1 MGLLVVTR
9 PSCYSLLLYRCSR
22 GSSSLSTRSEL
33 GNDMRGHMRQRGDV
47 WELRVYVGRDPVT
60 GRKKTLTRTFRGG
73 KREAEETLSRLV
85 TEAAGGGH
93 AAQDATVGDLIDQWF
108 EMAKPDLSPTT
119 IRGYRRAI
127 DSYIVPALG
136 KVPLARLGTA
146 QIDRFYTQLRSG
158 GGSGGQPLAPATVRQ
173 AHAILRRALNQGVKW
188 GWLATNPA
196 QHASP
201 PRVRRPQLGPPPPED
216 VMRLIDEA
224 SKEDPDF
231 GCLLHVAATTG
242 ARRGELCGLRWRN
255 VDLKALTMTIS
266 RSVVEGSKG
275 VAVEKDTKTHAARHI
290 ALDAD
295 TAAVLTS
302 QKRRMSERALA
313 SGTTLSDEAFV
324 FSRSDASTSLQPN
337 DVTKDFIRVRHR
349 IGLDSVRLHDLRHF
363 AATRLLAAGVP
374 VRTVSGRLGH
384 ANASTTLGVYAHFLE
399 ASDREAAEALGA
411 VLASGRQSEPIK
423 SDDKAA
429 SVGTIT
435 NIRPKRS
442 KR

>member
-1 MGLLVVTR
+1 V
-9 PSCYSLLLYRCSR
+9 
-22 GSSSLSTRSEL
+22 
-33 GNDMRGHMRQRGDV
+33 D
-47 WELRVYVGRDPVT
+47 
-60 GRKKTLTRTFRGG
+60 
-73 KREAEETLSRLV
+73 
-85 TEAAGGGH
+85 
-93 AAQDATVGDLIDQWF
+93 DLIDQWF

-158 GGSGGQPLAPATVRQ
+158 GGSGSQPLAPATVRQ

>member
-1 MGLLVVTR
+1 
-9 PSCYSLLLYRCSR
+9 
-22 GSSSLSTRSEL
+22 
-33 GNDMRGHMRQRGDV
+33 MRGHMRQRGDV

-73 KREAEETLSRLV
+73 KREAEEALSRLV

-93 AAQDATVGDLIDQWF
+93 AAQDATVGNLIDQWF

-127 DSYIVPALG
+127 DSYIIPALG

-146 QIDRFYTQLRSG
+146 QIDRFYTQLRSS

-201 PRVRRPQLGPPPPED
+201 PRVRRPQLEPPPPED

-302 QKRRMSERALA
+302 QKRRISERALA
-313 SGTTLSDEAFV
+313 SGTTLGDEAFV
-324 FSRSDASTSLQPN
+324 FSHSPDASTSLQPN
-337 DVTKDFIRVRHR
+337 DVTKEFIRVRHR
-349 IGLDSVRLHDLRHF
+349 VGLESVRLHDLRHF

-411 VLASGRQSEPIK
+411 VLASVRQTEPT
-423 SDDKAA
+423 SPDDKAT
-429 SVGTIT
+429 SGGTIT
-435 NIRPKRS
+435 TIRPKRS
-442 KR
+442 KRSKR